1 MEEKRRLVA
10 ENNNQR
16 RAELLQ
22 ELNAPTPVSSAI
34 ELRRTYSAYQKI
46 NRTLLSNDQTDI
58 VM

>member
-10 ENNNQR
+10 ESNTQR

-22 ELNAPTPVSSAI
+22 QLNEPTPLSSAI
-34 ELRRTYSAYQKI
+34 ELRKSYSAYQKI
-46 NRTLLSNDQTDI
+46 NRSLLSNDQTDI